1 MYRYLSH
8 LILYSDRSESSI
20 LYETGELFRN
30 YDNGIKEK
38 AELVKDAYNIVR
50 KILDIS
56 TAYAFDENLWTSYL
70 TYYIINAE
78 NSFSA
83 SCERRGAIEGSVN
96 SFAKHD
102 FEIFMKLFRFD
113 FSEIE
118 RELGTDCFSILCDY
132 KAVEKPS
139 LMYNPYVMKSVRE
152 LRVQLENAEDPD
164 EFFTVVSDFYREYG
178 AGIFGVNRAFRIS
191 DREDILEFEPVKSMD
206 DVVLEDLVG
215 YEVQK
220 QRLLENTKAFV
231 DGKPAN
237 NVLLY
242 GDRGT
247 GKSTSIKAVANRF
260 WPDGL
265 RVIQVYRHQMKMLSR
280 IISAIRTRNY
290 RFIIYMDDLSFEDF
304 ETEYKY
310 LKAVIEGGLESKAEN
325 ILIYATSNR
334 RHLIK
339 ETWDDRNDM
348 EHTGELHRGD
358 SMEEKLSLADRFGV
372 QIYYGKPSKDE
383 FYRIIDEL
391 SKTEGVTVDREQLHK
406 EANAWQIRH
415 GDVSG
420 RCARQ
425 FVDYIKGK
433 V

>member
-1 MYRYLSH
+1 MYQS
-8 LILYSDRSESSI
+8 
-20 LYETGELFRN
+20 
-30 YDNGIKEK
+30 
-38 AELVKDAYNIVR
+38 
-50 KILDIS
+50 
-56 TAYAFDENLWTSYL
+56 
-70 TYYIINAE
+70 
-78 NSFSA
+78 
-83 SCERRGAIEGSVN
+83 
-96 SFAKHD
+96 
-102 FEIFMKLFRFD
+102 
-113 FSEIE
+113 
-118 RELGTDCFSILCDY
+118 
-132 KAVEKPS
+132 
-139 LMYNPYVMKSVRE
+139 
-152 LRVQLENAEDPD
+152 
-164 EFFTVVSDFYREYG
+164 FYREYG

-310 LKAVIEGGLESKAEN
+310 LKAVI
-325 ILIYATSNR
+325 
-334 RHLIK
+334 
-339 ETWDDRNDM
+339 
-348 EHTGELHRGD
+348 RGR
-358 SMEEKLSLADRFGV
+358 S
-372 QIYYGKPSKDE
+372 
-383 FYRIIDEL
+383 
-391 SKTEGVTVDREQLHK
+391 
-406 EANAWQIRH
+406 
-415 GDVSG
+415 
-420 RCARQ
+420 
-425 FVDYIKGK
+425 
-433 V
+433 

>member
-1 MYRYLSH
+1 MYRDLSH
-8 LILYSDRSESSI
+8 LIIYSDRSESSI
-20 LYETGELFRN
+20 LYETGRLFRN
-30 YDNGIKEK
+30 YDSGAKDK
-38 AELVKDAYNIVR
+38 TALVKDAYNIVR
-50 KILDIS
+50 KILDVS
-56 TAYAFDENLWTSYL
+56 TAYAFDDNLWTSYL
-70 TYYIINAE
+70 TYYIINSE

-83 SCERRGAIEGSVN
+83 SCERRGATEGSVN
-96 SFAKHD
+96 KFAKHD
-102 FEIFMKLFRFD
+102 FEIFIKLFRYD
-113 FSEIE
+113 FTEIE
-118 RELGTDCFSILCDY
+118 KSLGIDCFTALCNY
-132 KAVEKPS
+132 SAVEKPS
-139 LMYNPYVMKSVRE
+139 LMYNPNVMKRVKE
-152 LRVQLENAEDPD
+152 LRVQLENAADKQ
-164 EFFTVVSDFYREYG
+164 EFFEAVSDFYKSYG

-191 DREDILEFEPVKSMD
+191 DREDVLEFEPVKNMD

-220 QRLLENTKAFV
+220 QKLLENTEAFV
-231 DGKPAN
+231 NGKPAN

-247 GKSTSIKAVANRF
+247 GKSTSIKAIANRF

-265 RVIQVYRHQMKMLSR
+265 RVIQVYRHQMKLLSR

-391 SKTEGVTVDREQLHK
+391 SVSEGIAMDTEQLHR

-425 FVDYIKGK
+425 FVDHIKGRE
-433 V
+433 

>member
-1 MYRYLSH
+1 
-8 LILYSDRSESSI
+8 
-20 LYETGELFRN
+20 
-30 YDNGIKEK
+30 
-38 AELVKDAYNIVR
+38 
-50 KILDIS
+50 
-56 TAYAFDENLWTSYL
+56 
-70 TYYIINAE
+70 
-78 NSFSA
+78 
-83 SCERRGAIEGSVN
+83 
-96 SFAKHD
+96 
-102 FEIFMKLFRFD
+102 
-113 FSEIE
+113 
-118 RELGTDCFSILCDY
+118 
-132 KAVEKPS
+132 
-139 LMYNPYVMKSVRE
+139 
-152 LRVQLENAEDPD
+152 PD

-391 SKTEGVTVDREQLHK
+391 SETEGVAMDKEQLHK

-433 V
+433 A

>member
-1 MYRYLSH
+1 MYKDLLH
-8 LILYSDRSESSI
+8 LIIYSDKNEDSV
-20 LYETGELFRN
+20 LYETGKLFRN
-30 YDNGIKEK
+30 FHNAAKDREL
-38 AELVKDAYNIVR
+38 LVKDAHTIVR

-56 TAYAFDENLWTSYL
+56 TSYAFDENLWTSYL

-83 SCERRGAIEGSVN
+83 SCERRGAVEGSVN
-96 SFAKHD
+96 SFVKND
-102 FEIFMKLFRFD
+102 FKIFMKLFKYD

-118 RELGTDCFSILCDY
+118 STLGINCFSILCNY

-139 LMYNPYVMKSVRE
+139 LMYNPNVMKRVGE
-152 LRVQLENAEDPD
+152 LRKQLENASDVD
-164 EFFTVVSDFYREYG
+164 EFFGYVSEFYKAYG

-191 DREDILEFEPVKSMD
+191 DREDVLKFEPVKNMD
-206 DVVLEDLVG
+206 DVVLDNLVG

-220 QRLLENTKAFV
+220 EKLLENTRAFV
-231 DGKPAN
+231 EGRPAN

-247 GKSTSIKAVANRF
+247 GKSTSIKAVANQF
-260 WPDGL
+260 WSDGL
-265 RVIQVYRHQMKMLSR
+265 RVIQVYRHQMKLLSR

-383 FYRIIDEL
+383 FYRIIDGL
-391 SKTEGVTVDREQLHK
+391 SETEGVTMDREQLHK
-406 EANAWQIRH
+406 AANAWQIRH

-433 V
+433 E

>member
-1 MYRYLSH
+1 MYRDLSR

-20 LYETGELFRN
+20 LYQTGELFKN
-30 YDNGIKEK
+30 YASEVYEK
-38 AELVKDAYNIVR
+38 PELVKDAYNIVR

-56 TAYAFDENLWTSYL
+56 TSYAFDENLWTSYL
-70 TYYIINAE
+70 TYYLISSE

-102 FEIFMKLFRFD
+102 FEIFIKLFSFD
-113 FSEIE
+113 FGEIE
-118 RELGTDCFSILCDY
+118 KALDIDCFSSLCDY
-132 KAVEKPS
+132 TAVEKPS
-139 LMYNPYVMKSVRE
+139 LMYNPNVMKRVRE
-152 LRVQLENAEDPD
+152 LRVQLENVKDAD
-164 EFFTVVSDFYREYG
+164 EFFEAVSEFYKAYG

-191 DREDILEFEPVKSMD
+191 DREDVLEFEPVKNMD

-220 QRLLENTKAFV
+220 QKLLENTRAFV
-231 DGKPAN
+231 EGKPAN

-247 GKSTSIKAVANRF
+247 GKSTSIKAIANRF

-383 FYRIIDEL
+383 FYKIIDEL
-391 SKTEGVTVDREQLHK
+391 AASEGVALDSEQLRR

-425 FVDYIKGK
+425 FVDYIKGRA
-433 V
+433 